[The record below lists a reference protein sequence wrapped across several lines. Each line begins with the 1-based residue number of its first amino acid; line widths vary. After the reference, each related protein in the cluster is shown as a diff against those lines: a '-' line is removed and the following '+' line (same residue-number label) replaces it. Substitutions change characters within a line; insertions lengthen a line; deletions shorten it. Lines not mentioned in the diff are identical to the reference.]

1 MEITT
6 TFRLGGEETDNRL
19 ERARACAEQLSA
31 IECSWHKKCPRVAVD
46 MDNQGELKWAVRD
59 VCCDGF
65 KQEIVKAIEEVT
77 PQL

>member
-1 MEITT
+1 MEVTT
-6 TFRLGGEETDNRL
+6 TFKLGGDEADNRL
-19 ERARACAEQLSA
+19 ERAQACAEQLSSIA
-31 IECSWHKKCPRVAVD
+31 CSWHNKCPRVAVGID
-46 MDNQGELKWAVRD
+46 GEGELKWSVRD